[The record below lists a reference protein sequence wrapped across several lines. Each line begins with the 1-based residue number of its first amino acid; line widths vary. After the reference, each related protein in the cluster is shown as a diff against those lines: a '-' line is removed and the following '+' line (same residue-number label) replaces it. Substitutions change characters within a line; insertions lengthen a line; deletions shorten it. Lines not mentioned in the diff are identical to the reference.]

1 MREQDW
7 KRWMQRLQ
15 ELSPG
20 QHQALMAQL
29 HTPDEQQQ
37 VLAQIDRAGVSP
49 IACPHC
55 AGERVVRN
63 GQADGLQRY
72 KCRGCG
78 KTFNALTA
86 TPLARLRQRHK
97 WLAQA
102 RVLDEGLS
110 VHQAAERLQVA
121 PSTAFRWRHRFLSL
135 AQQAKSALLS
145 GIAEAD
151 ETFILRSAK
160 GQRVSGRAPR
170 RRGGHASTRGTSDD
184 HVPVLVARDRSG
196 GCTDF
201 ILGRCNKRE
210 ILASLAPVLAPD
222 AVLCTDGSS
231 AMATAAS
238 AIGIEHHA
246 LNMTTGPRVH
256 GPWHIQNV
264 NAYHSR
270 LKGWIRRFRGVATSY
285 LHHYLGWFRAVDRC
299 APGHLP
305 PAHLLNLALGRPAH
319 P

>member
-7 KRWMQRLQ
+7 KRWLERLQ

-20 QHQALMAQL
+20 QRQALMAQL
-29 HTPDEQQQ
+29 HTPDEEQQ
-37 VLAQIDRAGVSP
+37 VLALIDRVGESP
-49 IACPHC
+49 VICPHC
-55 AGERVVRN
+55 AGKRVVRN
-63 GQADGLQRY
+63 GQSDGLQRY

-102 RVLDEGLS
+102 RVLDEGLI
-110 VHQAAERLQVA
+110 VRLAAERLQVA
-121 PSTAFRWRHRFLSL
+121 PSTAFRWRHRFLRL

-160 GQRVSGRAPR
+160 GQQVRGRAPR
-170 RRGGHASTRGTSDD
+170 HRGGHASTRGTSDD

-201 ILGRCNKRE
+201 VLGRCSKRE
-210 ILASLAPVLAPD
+210 ILASLAPVLATD

-231 AMATAAS
+231 AMAAAAS
-238 AIGIEHHA
+238 AMGIEHHA
-246 LNMTTGPRVH
+246 LNMSAGTRVR
-256 GPWHIQNV
+256 GAWRIQNV
-264 NAYHSR
+264 NAHHSR
-270 LKGWIRRFRGVATSY
+270 FKGWIRRFRGVATSY
-285 LHHYLGWFRAVDRC
+285 LHHYLGWFRVLDRC
-299 APGHLP
+299 APAHLP
-305 PAHLLNLALGRPAH
+305 PSQLLNLSLGRFAH

>member
-1 MREQDW
+1 MHGQDW
-7 KRWMQRLQ
+7 KRWSERLH
-15 ELSPG
+15 ELSAR
-20 QHQALMAQL
+20 QRQALMAQL
-29 HTPDEQQQ
+29 HTPDERER
-37 VLAQIDRAGVSP
+37 VLAQIDQTSESKPR
-49 IACPHC
+49 CPHC
-55 AGERVVRN
+55 AEVRVVRN
-63 GQADGLQRY
+63 GQTDGLQRY
-72 KCRGCG
+72 KCRGCS

-160 GQRVSGRAPR
+160 GQHVSGRAPR

-196 GCTDF
+196 GSTDF
-201 ILGRCNKRE
+201 ILGRASKRE
-210 ILASLAPVLAPD
+210 ILAALATVLAPD

-231 AMATAAS
+231 AMATAAVEM
-238 AIGIEHHA
+238 GIEHHA
-246 LNMTTGPRVH
+246 LNMTTGPRVR

-270 LKGWIRRFRGVATSY
+270 LKGWLRRFRGVATSY

-299 APGHLP
+299 APRHLP
-305 PAHLLNLALGRPAH
+305 PEQLISLSLGRFGH

>member
-1 MREQDW
+1 MQEQDW
-7 KRWMQRLQ
+7 KRWLERLHELTPQQR
-15 ELSPG
+15 
-20 QHQALMAQL
+20 QALVAQL
-29 HTPDEQQQ
+29 HTPDEREQ
-37 VLAQIDRAGVSP
+37 VLAQIDLMNQARP
-49 IACPHC
+49 KCPHC
-55 AGERVVRN
+55 DEARVVRN

-110 VHQAAERLQVA
+110 VHEAAERLQVA
-121 PSTAFRWRHRFLSL
+121 PSTAFRWRHRFLRL

-151 ETFILRSAK
+151 ETFILRSCK
-160 GQRVSGRAPR
+160 GQRVSGRKPR

-196 GCTDF
+196 GSTDF
-201 ILGRCNKRE
+201 ILGRASKRE
-210 ILASLAPVLAPD
+210 ILASLATVLAPD

-231 AMATAAS
+231 AMATAA
-238 AIGIEHHA
+238 AQMGIEHHA
-246 LNMTTGPRVH
+246 LNMSTGPRVR
-256 GPWHIQNV
+256 GAWHIQNV

-270 LKGWIRRFRGVATSY
+270 LKGWLRRFRGVATSY
-285 LHHYLGWFRAVDRC
+285 LHHYLGWFRIVDRC
-299 APGHLP
+299 APAHLP
-305 PAHLLNLALGRPAH
+305 PEQLLNLPLDRFALP
-319 P
+319 

>member
-1 MREQDW
+1 M
-7 KRWMQRLQ
+7 
-15 ELSPG
+15 
-20 QHQALMAQL
+20 
-29 HTPDEQQQ
+29 
-37 VLAQIDRAGVSP
+37 
-49 IACPHC
+49 
-55 AGERVVRN
+55 RN

-121 PSTAFRWRHRFLSL
+121 PSTAFRWRHRFLNL

-151 ETFILRSAK
+151 ETFILRSSK
-160 GQRVSGRAPR
+160 GQHVSRRAPR

-201 ILGRCNKRE
+201 ILGRCSKRE
-210 ILASLAPVLAPD
+210 ILASLASVLAAD

-231 AMATAAS
+231 AMATAATEM
-238 AIGIEHHA
+238 GIEHHA
-246 LNMTTGPRVH
+246 LNMTAGPRVR
-256 GPWHIQNV
+256 GAWHIQNV

-305 PAHLLNLALGRPAH
+305 PAQLLNLSLGRFEH

>member
-7 KRWMQRLQ
+7 KHWLERLQ

-20 QHQALMAQL
+20 QRQALVAQL

-37 VLAQIDRAGVSP
+37 VLALIDRVGEAPV
-49 IACPHC
+49 ACPHC
-55 AGERVVRN
+55 AGQRVVRN

-102 RVLDEGLS
+102 RVLDEGLI
-110 VHQAAERLQVA
+110 VRLAAERLQVA
-121 PSTAFRWRHRFLSL
+121 PSTAFRWRHRFLRL

-160 GQRVSGRAPR
+160 GQRVRGRAPR
-170 RRGGHASTRGTSDD
+170 HRGGHASTRGTSDD

-201 ILGRCNKRE
+201 VLGRCSKRE
-210 ILASLAPVLAPD
+210 ILASLAPVLATD

-231 AMATAAS
+231 AMAAAAS
-238 AIGIEHHA
+238 AMGIEHHA
-246 LNMTTGPRVH
+246 LNMTAGTRVR
-256 GPWHIQNV
+256 GAWHIQNV

-285 LHHYLGWFRAVDRC
+285 LHHYLGWFRVVDRC
-299 APGHLP
+299 APAHLP
-305 PAHLLNLALGRPAH
+305 PSQLLNLSLGRFTH

>member
-1 MREQDW
+1 MQEQDW
-7 KRWMQRLQ
+7 KRWLERLH
-15 ELSPG
+15 ELSP
-20 QHQALMAQL
+20 QQRQALVAQL
-29 HTPDEQQQ
+29 RTPDERER
-37 VLAQIDRAGVSP
+37 VLAQIDAASETRP
-49 IACPHC
+49 KCPHC
-55 AGERVVRN
+55 DQGRVVRN

-160 GQRVSGRAPR
+160 GQRVSGRMPR
-170 RRGGHASTRGTSDD
+170 RRGGHASTR
-184 HVPVLVARDRSG
+184 
-196 GCTDF
+196 
-201 ILGRCNKRE
+201 
-210 ILASLAPVLAPD
+210 VLAP
-222 AVLCTDGSS
+222 
-231 AMATAAS
+231 
-238 AIGIEHHA
+238 I
-246 LNMTTGPRVH
+246 
-256 GPWHIQNV
+256 
-264 NAYHSR
+264 
-270 LKGWIRRFRGVATSY
+270 
-285 LHHYLGWFRAVDRC
+285 
-299 APGHLP
+299 
-305 PAHLLNLALGRPAH
+305 
-319 P
+319 

>member
-1 MREQDW
+1 MRKQDW
-7 KRWMQRLQ
+7 KRWLERLH
-15 ELSPG
+15 ELSP
-20 QHQALMAQL
+20 QQRQALVAQL
-29 HTPDEQQQ
+29 RTPDERAR
-37 VLAQIDRAGVSP
+37 VLAQIDLASEAKP
-49 IACPHC
+49 KCPHC
-55 AGERVVRN
+55 DAGRVVRN

-78 KTFNALTA
+78 TTFNALTA
-86 TPLARLRQRHK
+86 TPLAQLRQRHK

-151 ETFILRSAK
+151 ETFILRSSK
-160 GQRVSGRAPR
+160 GQRVSGRKPR
-170 RRGGHASTRGTSDD
+170 RRGGHARTRGTSDD

-196 GCTDF
+196 GSTDF
-201 ILGRCNKRE
+201 ILGRASKRE
-210 ILASLAPVLAPD
+210 ILASLATVLAPD

-231 AMATAAS
+231 AMATAA
-238 AIGIEHHA
+238 AEMGIEHHA
-246 LNMTTGPRVH
+246 LNMSTGPRVR
-256 GPWHIQNV
+256 GAWHIQNV

-270 LKGWIRRFRGVATSY
+270 LKGWLRRFRGVATSY
-285 LHHYLGWFRAVDRC
+285 LHHYLGWFRVVDRC
-299 APGHLP
+299 APAHLP
-305 PAHLLNLALGRPAH
+305 PEQLLSLSLGRFAH

>member
-1 MREQDW
+1 MQEQDW
-7 KRWMQRLQ
+7 KRWLERLHELTPQQR
-15 ELSPG
+15 
-20 QHQALMAQL
+20 QALVAQL
-29 HTPDEQQQ
+29 HTPDEREQ
-37 VLAQIDRAGVSP
+37 VLAQIDLMNQARP
-49 IACPHC
+49 KCPHC
-55 AGERVVRN
+55 DEARVVRN

-110 VHQAAERLQVA
+110 VHEAAERLQVA
-121 PSTAFRWRHRFLSL
+121 PSTAFRWRHRFLRL

-151 ETFILRSAK
+151 ETFILRSCK
-160 GQRVSGRAPR
+160 GQRVSGRKPR

-196 GCTDF
+196 GSTDF
-201 ILGRCNKRE
+201 ILGRASKRE
-210 ILASLAPVLAPD
+210 ILASLATVLAPD

-231 AMATAAS
+231 AMATAA
-238 AIGIEHHA
+238 AQMGIEHHA
-246 LNMTTGPRVH
+246 LNMSTGPRVR
-256 GPWHIQNV
+256 GAWHIQNV

-270 LKGWIRRFRGVATSY
+270 LKGWLRRFRGVATSY
-285 LHHYLGWFRAVDRC
+285 LHHYLGWFRIVDRC
-299 APGHLP
+299 APAHLP
-305 PAHLLNLALGRPAH
+305 PEQLLNLSLGRFALP
-319 P
+319 

>member
-1 MREQDW
+1 MREKDW
-7 KRWMQRLQ
+7 KLWLEGLR

-20 QHQALMAQL
+20 QRQALMAHL
-29 HTPDEQQQ
+29 HTPDERQQ
-37 VLAQIDRAGVSP
+37 VLALIDREGESPVS
-49 IACPHC
+49 CPHC
-55 AGERVVRN
+55 ANERVVRN

-78 KTFNALTA
+78 RTFNALTA

-102 RVLDEGLS
+102 RVLDEGLI
-110 VHQAAERLQVA
+110 VRQAAERLQVA

-160 GQRVSGRAPR
+160 GQQVCGRAPR

-201 ILGRCNKRE
+201 ILWRCSKRE
-210 ILASLAPVLAPD
+210 ILASLTPVLATD

-231 AMATAAS
+231 AMAMAAS
-238 AIGIEHHA
+238 AMGIEHHA
-246 LNMTTGPRVH
+246 LNMSTGPRVK
-256 GPWHIQNV
+256 GAWHIQNV

-270 LKGWIRRFRGVATSY
+270 LKGWLRRFRGVATSY
-285 LHHYLGWFRAVDRC
+285 LHHYLGWFRVVDRC

-305 PAHLLNLALGRPAH
+305 PAQLLNLSLGRFAH

>member
-7 KRWMQRLQ
+7 KRWLERLQ

-20 QHQALMAQL
+20 QRLALMVQL
-29 HTPDEQQQ
+29 RAPDERQQ
-37 VLAQIDRAGVSP
+37 VQEQIDRADEAPV
-49 IACPHC
+49 ACPHC
-55 AGERVVRN
+55 EGGRVVRN

-72 KCRGCG
+72 KCRGCS

-97 WLAQA
+97 WLEQA
-102 RVLDEGLS
+102 RVLDEGLT

-135 AQQAKSALLS
+135 AQQAKSALLC

-196 GCTDF
+196 GSTDF
-201 ILGRCNKRE
+201 ILGRASKRE
-210 ILASLAPVLAPD
+210 ILASLATVLAAD

-231 AMATAAS
+231 SMATAAI
-238 AIGIEHHA
+238 AMGIEHHA
-246 LNMTTGPRVH
+246 LNMSTGPRVR
-256 GPWHIQNV
+256 GAWHIQNV

-270 LKGWIRRFRGVATSY
+270 LKGWLHRFRGVATSY

-299 APGHLP
+299 APAHLP
-305 PAHLLNLALGRPAH
+305 PEQLISLSLGRFAH

>member
-1 MREQDW
+1 MQEQDW
-7 KRWMQRLQ
+7 KQWLERLH
-15 ELSPG
+15 ELSPR
-20 QHQALMAQL
+20 QRQVLAAQL
-29 HTPDEQQQ
+29 QTPDERER
-37 VLAQIDRAGVSP
+37 VLAQIDLANEAKP
-49 IACPHC
+49 MCPHC
-55 AGERVVRN
+55 EAARVVRN

-72 KCRGCG
+72 KCRACG

-151 ETFILRSAK
+151 ETFILRSTK

-196 GCTDF
+196 SSTDF
-201 ILGRCNKRE
+201 ILGRASKRE
-210 ILASLAPVLAPD
+210 ILASLATVLAPD

-231 AMATAAS
+231 AMATAA
-238 AIGIEHHA
+238 ADMGIEHHA
-246 LNMTTGPRVH
+246 LNMSSGPRVR
-256 GPWHIQNV
+256 GAWHIQNV

-270 LKGWIRRFRGVATSY
+270 LKGWLRRFRGVATSY
-285 LHHYLGWFRAVDRC
+285 LHHYLGWFRIVDRC
-299 APGHLP
+299 APAHLP
-305 PAHLLNLALGRPAH
+305 AEQLLNLSLGRFAH

>member
-1 MREQDW
+1 MQEQDW
-7 KRWMQRLQ
+7 KRWLERLHELTPQQR
-15 ELSPG
+15 
-20 QHQALMAQL
+20 QALVAQL
-29 HTPDEQQQ
+29 HTPDEREQ
-37 VLAQIDRAGVSP
+37 VLAQIDLMNQARP
-49 IACPHC
+49 KCPHC
-55 AGERVVRN
+55 DEARVVRN

-110 VHQAAERLQVA
+110 VHEAAERLQVA
-121 PSTAFRWRHRFLSL
+121 PSTAFRWHHRFLRL

-151 ETFILRSAK
+151 ETFILRSCK
-160 GQRVSGRAPR
+160 GQRVSGRKPR

-196 GCTDF
+196 GSTDF
-201 ILGRCNKRE
+201 ILGRASKRE
-210 ILASLAPVLAPD
+210 ILASLATVLAPD

-231 AMATAAS
+231 AMATAA
-238 AIGIEHHA
+238 AQMGIEHLA
-246 LNMTTGPRVH
+246 LNMSTGPRVR
-256 GPWHIQNV
+256 GAWHIQNV

-270 LKGWIRRFRGVATSY
+270 LKGWLRRFRGVATSY
-285 LHHYLGWFRAVDRC
+285 LHHYLGWFRIVDRC
-299 APGHLP
+299 APAHLP
-305 PAHLLNLALGRPAH
+305 PEQLLNLSLGRFALP
-319 P
+319 

>member
-1 MREQDW
+1 MQEKDW
-7 KRWMQRLQ
+7 KRWLERLD
-15 ELSPG
+15 ELSPR
-20 QHQALMAQL
+20 QRHALLAQL
-29 HTPDEQQQ
+29 HTPNEREQ
-37 VLAQIDRAGVSP
+37 VLAQIDQSGAAKPV
-49 IACPHC
+49 CPHC
-55 AGERVVRN
+55 AAERVVRN

-110 VHQAAERLQVA
+110 VHQAAERLQVS
-121 PSTAFRWRHRFLSL
+121 PGTAFRWRHRFLSL

-151 ETFILRSAK
+151 ETFILRSSK

-196 GCTDF
+196 GSTDF
-201 ILGRCNKRE
+201 ILGRASKRE
-210 ILASLAPVLAPD
+210 ILASLTTVLAPD

-238 AIGIEHHA
+238 AMGIEHHA
-246 LNMTTGPRVH
+246 LNMTTGPRVR

-270 LKGWIRRFRGVATSY
+270 LKGWLCRFRGVATRY

-299 APGHLP
+299 APRHLP
-305 PAHLLNLALGRPAH
+305 AEQFLDLSLGRFPH

>member
-7 KRWMQRLQ
+7 KRWL
-15 ELSPG
+15 ESLPALSPG
-20 QHQALMAQL
+20 QRRVLMEQL
-29 HTPDEQQQ
+29 HAPDEEQQ
-37 VLAQIDRAGVSP
+37 VHSQIDQAGD
-49 IACPHC
+49 ALRCCPHC
-55 AGERVVRN
+55 AGARVVRN

-72 KCRGCG
+72 QCRGCN

-86 TPLARLRQRHK
+86 TPLARLRQRRK

-121 PSTAFRWRHRFLSL
+121 PSTAFRWRHRFLRV
-135 AQQAKSALLS
+135 AQQAKPAQLG

-151 ETFILRSAK
+151 ETFILRSRK
-160 GQRVSGRAPR
+160 GQRVSGRPPR
-170 RRGGHASTRGTSDD
+170 RRGGHASTRGTGDD
-184 HVPVLVARDRSG
+184 HVPILVARDRSG
-196 GCTDF
+196 RCTDF
-201 ILGRCNKRE
+201 MLERCSKHE
-210 ILASLAPVLAPD
+210 IRAALAPVLAPD

-231 AMATAAS
+231 AMASAA
-238 AIGIEHHA
+238 AEIGIEHHA
-246 LNMTTGPRVH
+246 LNMTTGRRVR

-270 LKGWIRRFRGVATSY
+270 FKGWMRRFRGVATHY
-285 LHHYLGWFRAVDRC
+285 LHNYLGWFRAIDRC
-299 APGHLP
+299 RPDHLP
-305 PAHLLNLALGRPAH
+305 PVQLLNLSLGRFSH

>member
-1 MREQDW
+1 MRERDW
-7 KRWMQRLQ
+7 KRWLQ
-15 ELSPG
+15 GLNELSP
-20 QHQALMAQL
+20 HQRRALMSQL
-29 HTPDEQQQ
+29 DTPHERQR
-37 VLAQIDRAGVSP
+37 VLAQIDQTGESTP
-49 IACPHC
+49 SCPHC
-55 AGERVVRN
+55 AQARVVRN

-151 ETFILRSAK
+151 ETFILRSSK
-160 GQRVSGRAPR
+160 GQRVSGRKPR

-196 GCTDF
+196 GSTDF
-201 ILGRCNKRE
+201 ILGRASKRE
-210 ILASLAPVLAPD
+210 ILASLATVLAPD

-231 AMATAAS
+231 AMATARGRNGHRAPRP
-238 AIGIEHHA
+238 EHEHRRA
-246 LNMTTGPRVH
+246 RARGLAYPERQCLPLAPQGLAAPLPR
-256 GPWHIQNV
+256 
-264 NAYHSR
+264 
-270 LKGWIRRFRGVATSY
+270 RGDQ
-285 LHHYLGWFRAVDRC
+285 LP
-299 APGHLP
+299 APLP
-305 PAHLLNLALGRPAH
+305 GLVSHR
-319 P
+319 

>member
-1 MREQDW
+1 MQERDW
-7 KRWMQRLQ
+7 KRWLERLPA
-15 ELSPG
+15 LSPR
-20 QHQALMAQL
+20 QRQALMAQL
-29 HTPDEQQQ
+29 CAPDEREQ
-37 VLAQIDRAGVSP
+37 VLAQIDQAGGP
-49 IACPHC
+49 KPNCPHC
-55 AGERVVRN
+55 ASRHVVRN

-102 RVLDEGLS
+102 RVLDEGLT
-110 VHQAAERLQVA
+110 VHRAAERLQVA
-121 PSTAFRWRHRFLSL
+121 PSTAFRWRHRFLRL
-135 AQQAKSALLS
+135 AQQSKTTLLS

-151 ETFILRSAK
+151 ETFILRSFK

-170 RRGGHASTRGTSDD
+170 HRGGHASTRGTSDD

-196 GCTDF
+196 GSTDF
-201 ILGRCNKRE
+201 ILGRCSKRE

-231 AMATAAS
+231 AMATAA
-238 AIGIEHHA
+238 IEMGIEHHV
-246 LNMTTGPRVH
+246 LNMSTGPRVR
-256 GPWHIQNV
+256 GAWHIQNV

-270 LKGWIRRFRGVATSY
+270 FKGWLSRFRGVATSY
-285 LHHYLGWFRAVDRC
+285 LHHYLGWFRVVDRC
-299 APGHLP
+299 APAHLP
-305 PAHLLNLALGRPAH
+305 ATQLLNLSLGRFDH

>member
-7 KRWMQRLQ
+7 KRWLERLQ

-20 QHQALMAQL
+20 QRQALMAQL
-29 HTPDEQQQ
+29 LSPDERQQ
-37 VLAQIDRAGVSP
+37 VLALIDRVGESAV
-49 IACPHC
+49 ICPHC
-55 AGERVVRN
+55 AGQRVVRN

-102 RVLDEGLS
+102 RVLDEGLI
-110 VHQAAERLQVA
+110 VRQAAERLQVA
-121 PSTAFRWRHRFLSL
+121 PSTAFRWRHRFLRL

-160 GQRVSGRAPR
+160 GQQVCGRAPR
-170 RRGGHASTRGTSDD
+170 RRGGHSSTRGTSDD

-196 GCTDF
+196 SCTDF
-201 ILGRCNKRE
+201 ILERCSKRE
-210 ILASLAPVLAPD
+210 ILASLAPVLATD

-231 AMATAAS
+231 AMAAAAS
-238 AIGIEHHA
+238 AMGIEHHV
-246 LNMTTGPRVH
+246 LNMSTSARVQ
-256 GPWHIQNV
+256 GAWHIQNV

-285 LHHYLGWFRAVDRC
+285 LHHYLGWFRIVDRC

-305 PAHLLNLALGRPAH
+305 PAQLLNLSLGRFDRP
-319 P
+319 